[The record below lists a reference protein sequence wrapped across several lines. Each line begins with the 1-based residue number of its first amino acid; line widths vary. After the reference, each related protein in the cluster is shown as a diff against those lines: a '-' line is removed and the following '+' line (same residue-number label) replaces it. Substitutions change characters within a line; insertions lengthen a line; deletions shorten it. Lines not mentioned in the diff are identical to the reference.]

1 MLNINQIKPAA
12 QFLRLQTVENLLP
25 LKDHNLM
32 YFIYCND
39 TILGTFFEIAWF
51 QKKSAFVVKNV
62 ILFKEMCC
70 KSRF

>member
-1 MLNINQIKPAA
+1 MKFQCFDSLQLKTEIITMLNINQIKPAA

-39 TILGTFFEIAWF
+39 TILGTFFEIA
-51 QKKSAFVVKNV
+51 
-62 ILFKEMCC
+62 
-70 KSRF
+70 